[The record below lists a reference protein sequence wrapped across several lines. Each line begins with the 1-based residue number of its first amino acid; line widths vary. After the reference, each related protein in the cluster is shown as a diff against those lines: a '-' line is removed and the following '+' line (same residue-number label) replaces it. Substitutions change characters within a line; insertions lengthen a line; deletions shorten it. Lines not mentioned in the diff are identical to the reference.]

1 MKNQQ
6 CPEVD
11 PITKSRPKVRL
22 LYPPDITTV
31 EFGVLFSLYLKAL
44 EKLSKEGF
52 DVGVIGRM
60 PESAFRKTY
69 DTSLSYLDFFK
80 SGQFSRKLS
89 QKEVEDAETYM
100 GLPFNYILFANQKR
114 WHWLSK
120 PGLYEKAAR
129 EVYAW
134 KDALKDT
141 DVILPTL
148 DNLFFLYSAERV
160 ADRMGVKIIK
170 PIRGRLVNDSLIFWD
185 KDNLPIYY
193 KTDYGGDIA
202 EKFTARA
209 LSQKTN
215 VKIAETAIIKTE
227 NLRKRLM
234 DVPRKFK
241 LLFQSNRAG
250 VDADIPAFIP
260 KYKRLISMGLRL
272 LVYPKLHALFFERP
286 KKEAYFLF
294 PLHYEW
300 EAQLAFR
307 EPFISQLG
315 LAKQISEILPSNTYL
330 YIKVH
335 PHWKNA
341 DQSLRAVYGLRK
353 AKNVRFIHPEENTTD
368 LVRNSLGVIIINS
381 TVGYEAIL
389 LKKPLVVLGHEAYKE
404 AAIDMKDLAELP
416 KTLARIKSGEY
427 KVDATHYENFLKKYA
442 GNITST
448 NDPEKFTHE
457 LKNVILWVLQNG

>member
-1 MKNQQ
+1 MDQ
-6 CPEVD
+6 
-11 PITKSRPKVRL
+11 ITKSKPKIKII
-22 LYPPDITTV
+22 YPPDITTD
-31 EFGVLFSLYLKAL
+31 ESGPLYTMYLRAL
-44 EKLSKEGF
+44 ERLSDDF
-52 DVGVIGRM
+52 DVEVVGRM
-60 PESAFRKTY
+60 PEEAFRKGNSTTLPY
-69 DTSLSYLDFFK
+69 VDFFK
-80 SGQFSRKLS
+80 SAAFSRKLS
-89 QKEVEDAETYM
+89 QKEVEDAENYL
-100 GLPFNYILFANQKR
+100 GLPFNFILFANQKR
-114 WHWLSK
+114 WHWLCK
-120 PGLYEKAAR
+120 PGLFEKAAR
-129 EVYAW
+129 DVYAW
-134 KDALKDT
+134 KDLLKDT
-141 DVILPTL
+141 DIIIPTV
-148 DNLFFLYSAERV
+148 DNLFFIYSAEGV
-160 ADRMGVKIIK
+160 AERLGVKVFKI
-170 PIRGRLVNDSLIFWD
+170 IRGRLVNDSLIFWN

-193 KTDYGGDIA
+193 KTSYGGDIA
-202 EKFTARA
+202 EKFIARA
-209 LSQKTN
+209 IGQKTN

-234 DVPRKFK
+234 DAPRKFMM
-241 LLFQSNRAG
+241 LFQNNRAD
-250 VDADIPAFIP
+250 VDADIPALIP
-260 KYKRLISMGLRL
+260 KYKRLISMGFRL
-272 LVYPKLHALFFERP
+272 LIYPKLHALFFERP

-307 EPFISQLG
+307 EPFINQLG

-341 DQSLRAVYGLRK
+341 DQSLRAVYELRK

-404 AAIDMKDLAELP
+404 AAIDIKDMAELP
-416 KTLARIKSGEY
+416 TTLARIKSGDY
-427 KVDATHYENFLKKYA
+427 KVDAARYENFLKKYA

-448 NDPEKFTHE
+448 NDLEKFTHE